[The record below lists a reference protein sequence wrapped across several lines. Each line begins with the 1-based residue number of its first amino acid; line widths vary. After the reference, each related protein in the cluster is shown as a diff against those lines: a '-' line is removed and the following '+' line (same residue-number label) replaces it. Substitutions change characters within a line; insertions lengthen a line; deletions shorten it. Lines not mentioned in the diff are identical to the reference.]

1 MIDKDEAWPDYTN
14 DFFDIE
20 IYTTE
25 TELEW

>member
-1 MIDKDEAWPDYTN
+1 MIDKDQAWPHYTN

-25 TELEW
+25 TELDW